1 MKKLLL
7 TTALVT
13 SITTIHAETIQS
25 PQIVIT
31 GTKYPS
37 NSFDIPASIDV
48 IDYESLSNPKFT
60 FTPAQDLN
68 RVSGLNISD
77 PYSTDIKISSR
88 GFGAKSNIATRG
100 IRVYQDGIPLNFADG
115 LSQTSVMDLNNIDRI
130 EVLKGPLSTM
140 YGSLSGG
147 VVQFFTQVPKEKNKV
162 ESKFMTG
169 SFGTQ
174 EVNTK
179 YSGIDGS
186 MKYLVSHT
194 DYSTDGYKE
203 YSKLNR
209 DQTTG
214 KLWFNPSEYTN
225 ILVSFKNSNQTG
237 QDWGNNNSGITA
249 DMLATSPRSA
259 NEGALNISSWKTIR
273 QTDASIKVDHFI
285 TKDDMVSATLYGGV
299 RSQEQINPTT
309 AASTLATTSSGLLLT
324 DRKFYGT
331 DLRYDHSGMI
341 TTHPY
346 KISTGITYMTQD
358 DVTSTGTWMTS
369 GVRFDGNTL
378 TRSMN
383 QIATSFDQYVQGQVA
398 VTKSVDLHAGIR
410 RNNTK
415 MEFIDKLTAVANGG
429 DNGGKVEYSNTSP
442 AVGITW
448 KATPSTNL
456 YASYGKG
463 IENPS
468 FNETQSSAATA
479 TSTPNTT
486 IVPQKSDNYEA
497 GIKSYVL
504 PNTYLTAALYQSKT
518 KDEIILSQSSGGF
531 RVFTNSGDTTRKGVE
546 FSLNSALP
554 YGFGL
559 YGNYSYIDAKF
570 DTTGLK
576 IPGVAENNAFGEL
589 SWKYDPLKFKVSS
602 EVVHAGKVYA
612 TADNSVSADSY
623 TIYNMRAGFTQKI
636 SKLTIQEF
644 ASINNISDKT
654 YSTGVNIDAPY
665 GRYYQVGAPR
675 NYMLGVS
682 ASYSF

>member
-7 TTALVT
+7 LALGAMSVQ
-13 SITTIHAETIQS
+13 AETIQS
-25 PQIVIT
+25 PQLTVT
-31 GTKYPS
+31 ATKYET
-37 NSFDIPASIDV
+37 NSFDVPASLDV
-48 IDYESLSNPKFT
+48 VGAESLNNPKFT

-77 PYSTDIKISSR
+77 PFNSDIKISSR

-100 IRVYQDGIPLNFADG
+100 VRIYQDGIPISFADG
-115 LSQTSVMDLNNIDRI
+115 FSPTSIMDLNNIGRI
-130 EVLKGPLSTM
+130 EVLKGPLSSM
-140 YGSLSGG
+140 YGSMSGG
-147 VVQFFTQVPKEKNKV
+147 VVQFFTEVPKEKNKV
-162 ESKFMTG
+162 ESKIMFG

-174 EVNTK
+174 ETNVK

-194 DYSTDGYKE
+194 DYSTDGFRE
-203 YSKLNR
+203 YTKLNR

-237 QDWGNNNSGITA
+237 NDWGNNNSGITA
-249 DMLATSPRSA
+249 EMLATSPRSA
-259 NEGALNISSWKTIR
+259 NEGVLNIGSWKTNR
-273 QTDASIKVDHFI
+273 QTDASIKIDHFI
-285 TKDDMVSATLYGGV
+285 TKDDMISATLYGGV
-299 RSQEQINPTT
+299 RSQEQLNPTT
-309 AASTLATTSSGLLLT
+309 ASATLAATSSGLQLS

-341 TTHPY
+341 TTYPY
-346 KISTGITYMTQD
+346 KISTGIAYAVQD
-358 DVTSTGTWMTS
+358 EVSTNGTWMTS
-369 GVRFDGNTL
+369 GVRYDGNAL
-378 TRSMN
+378 TRNMN
-383 QIATSFDQYVQGQVA
+383 QIATAFDQYVQGQVS

-415 MEFIDKLTAVANGG
+415 MEFIDKLTATANGG
-429 DNGGKVEYSNTSP
+429 DNGGQNEYNTTNP
-442 AVGITW
+442 TAGIVW
-448 KATPSTNL
+448 KATQTTNL
-456 YASYGKG
+456 YASYGKWA
-463 IENPS
+463 ENPS
-468 FNETQSSAATA
+468 FTESLNAATTA
-479 TSTPNTT
+479 TSGPNLSL
-486 IVPQKSDNYEA
+486 VPQKSTNYEVGVKTYA
-497 GIKSYVL
+497 I
-504 PNTYLTAALYQSKT
+504 PNTYITTALYQSKT
-518 KDEIILSQSSGGF
+518 KDEILLASSASGY
-531 RVFTNSGDTTRKGVE
+531 RVFANSGDTTRKGVE
-546 FSLNSALP
+546 FSLNSTLP

-654 YSTGVNIDAPY
+654 YATGVNIDAPY
-665 GRYYQVGAPR
+665 GRYYQIGAPR

>member
-7 TTALVT
+7 LVLGAM
-13 SITTIHAETIQS
+13 SVQAETIQS
-25 PQIVIT
+25 PQLTVT
-31 GTKYPS
+31 ATKYET
-37 NSFDIPASIDV
+37 NSFDVPASLDV
-48 IDYESLSNPKFT
+48 VGAESLNNPKFT

-77 PYSTDIKISSR
+77 PFNSDIKISSR

-100 IRVYQDGIPLNFADG
+100 VRIYHDGIPISFADG
-115 LSQTSVMDLNNIDRI
+115 FSPTSVMDLNNIGRI
-130 EVLKGPLSTM
+130 EVLKGPLSSM
-140 YGSLSGG
+140 YGSMSGG
-147 VVQFFTQVPKEKNKV
+147 VVQFFTEVPKEKNKV
-162 ESKFMTG
+162 ESKIMFG

-174 EVNTK
+174 ETNVK

-194 DYSTDGYKE
+194 DYSTDGFRE
-203 YSKLNR
+203 YTKLNR

-237 QDWGNNNSGITA
+237 NDWGNNNSGITA
-249 DMLATSPRSA
+249 EMLATSPRSA
-259 NEGALNISSWKTIR
+259 NAGVLNIGSWKTNR
-273 QTDASIKVDHFI
+273 QTDASIKIDHFI

-299 RSQEQINPTT
+299 RSQEQLNPTT
-309 AASTLATTSSGLLLT
+309 ASATLATTSSGLQLS

-341 TTHPY
+341 STRPY
-346 KISTGITYMTQD
+346 KISTGIAYAVQD
-358 DVTSTGTWMTS
+358 ELGTTGTWMTS
-369 GVRFDGNTL
+369 GVRYDGNTL

-383 QIATSFDQYVQGQVA
+383 QIATAFDQYVQGQVS
-398 VTKSVDLHAGIR
+398 VTKSIDLHAGIR

-415 MEFIDKLTAVANGG
+415 MEFIDKLTATANGG
-429 DNGGKVEYSNTSP
+429 DNGGQAEYNTTNP
-442 AVGITW
+442 TAGIVW
-448 KATPSTNL
+448 KATQTTNL

-463 IENPS
+463 AENPS
-468 FNETQSSAATA
+468 FTESLSAATTA
-479 TSTPNTT
+479 TSGPNLSL
-486 IVPQKSDNYEA
+486 VPQKSTNYEVGVKTYA
-497 GIKSYVL
+497 V
-504 PNTYLTAALYQSKT
+504 PNTYITAALYQSKT
-518 KDEIILSQSSGGF
+518 KDEILLASSASGY
-531 RVFTNSGDTTRKGVE
+531 RVFANSGDTTRKGVE

-576 IPGVAENNAFGEL
+576 IPSVAENNAFGEL

-636 SKLTIQEF
+636 SKLTVQEF

-665 GRYYQVGAPR
+665 GRYYQIGAPR

>member
-1 MKKLLL
+1 MKKSLLL
-7 TTALVT
+7 LALGAV
-13 SITTIHAETIQS
+13 SVQAETIMS
-25 PQIVIT
+25 PELTVT
-31 GTKYPS
+31 ATKYET
-37 NSFDIPASIDV
+37 NSFDVPASLDV
-48 IDYESLSNPKFT
+48 VGAESLNNPKFT

-77 PYSTDIKISSR
+77 PFNSDIKISSR

-100 IRVYQDGIPLNFADG
+100 VRIYHDGVPISFADG
-115 LSQTSVMDLNNIDRI
+115 FSPTSVMDLNNIGRI
-130 EVLKGPLSTM
+130 EVLKGPLSSM
-140 YGSLSGG
+140 YGSMSGG
-147 VVQFFTQVPKEKNKV
+147 VVQFFTEVPKEKNKV
-162 ESKFMTG
+162 ESKIMFG

-174 EVNTK
+174 ETNVK

-194 DYSTDGYKE
+194 DYSTDGFRE
-203 YSKLNR
+203 YTKLNR

-237 QDWGNNNSGITA
+237 NDWGNNNSGITA
-249 DMLATSPRSA
+249 DMLANSPRSA
-259 NEGALNISSWKTIR
+259 NEGVLNIGSWKTNR
-273 QTDASIKVDHFI
+273 QTDASIKIDHFI

-299 RSQEQINPTT
+299 RSQEQLNPTT
-309 AASTLATTSSGLLLT
+309 ASATLAATSSGLQLS

-341 TTHPY
+341 STHPY
-346 KISTGITYMTQD
+346 RISTGIAYAVQD
-358 DVTSTGTWMTS
+358 ELGTTGTWMTS
-369 GVRFDGNTL
+369 GVRYDGNTL

-383 QIATSFDQYVQGQVA
+383 QIATAFDQYVQGQVA
-398 VTKSVDLHAGIR
+398 ITKSIDLHAGIR

-429 DNGGKVEYSNTSP
+429 DNGGQTEYNTTNP
-442 AVGITW
+442 TAGIVW
-448 KATPSTNL
+448 KATQTTNL

-463 IENPS
+463 AENPS
-468 FNETQSSAATA
+468 FTESLSAATTA
-479 TSTPNTT
+479 TSGPNLSL
-486 IVPQKSDNYEA
+486 VPQKSNNYEVGVKTYA
-497 GIKSYVL
+497 V
-504 PNTYLTAALYQSKT
+504 PNTYITAAFYQSKT
-518 KDEIILSQSSGGF
+518 KDEILLAQTSSGY
-531 RVFTNSGDTTRKGVE
+531 RVFANSGDTTRKGVE

-559 YGNYSYIDAKF
+559 YGTYSYIDAKF
-570 DTTGLK
+570 DATGLK

-636 SKLTIQEF
+636 SKLTVQEF
-644 ASINNISDKT
+644 AAINNISDKT

-665 GRYYQVGAPR
+665 GRYYQIGAPR

>member
-7 TTALVT
+7 LALGAV
-13 SITTIHAETIQS
+13 SVQAETIQS
-25 PQIVIT
+25 PQLTVT
-31 GTKYPS
+31 ATKYET
-37 NSFDIPASIDV
+37 NSFDVPASLDV
-48 IDYESLSNPKFT
+48 IGAESLNNPKFN

-77 PYSTDIKISSR
+77 PFSTDIKISSR

-100 IRVYQDGIPLNFADG
+100 VRIYYDGVPISFADG
-115 LSQTSVMDLNNIDRI
+115 FSPTSVMDLNNIGRI
-130 EVLKGPLSTM
+130 EVLKGPLSSM
-140 YGSLSGG
+140 YGSMSGG
-147 VVQFFTQVPKEKNKV
+147 VVQFFTEVPKEKNKV
-162 ESKFMTG
+162 ESKIMFG

-174 EVNTK
+174 ETNVK

-194 DYSTDGYKE
+194 DYSTDGFRE
-203 YSKLNR
+203 YTKLNR

-214 KLWFNPSEYTN
+214 KIWFNPSEYTD

-237 QDWGNNNSGITA
+237 NDWGNNNSGITA
-249 DMLATSPRSA
+249 EMLATSPRSA
-259 NEGALNISSWKTIR
+259 NAGVLNIGSWKTNR
-273 QTDASIKVDHFI
+273 QTDASIKIDHFI

-299 RSQEQINPTT
+299 RSQEQLNPTT
-309 AASTLATTSSGLLLT
+309 ASATLAATSSGLQLS

-346 KISTGITYMTQD
+346 KISTGIAYAVQD
-358 DVTSTGTWMTS
+358 EVSTNGTWMTS
-369 GVRFDGNTL
+369 GVRYDGNTL
-378 TRSMN
+378 TRNMN
-383 QIATSFDQYVQGQVA
+383 QIATAFDQYVQGQVS

-415 MEFIDKLTAVANGG
+415 MEFIDKLTATANGG
-429 DNGGKVEYSNTSP
+429 DNGGQNEYNTTNP
-442 AVGITW
+442 TAGIVW
-448 KATPSTNL
+448 KATQTTNL

-463 IENPS
+463 AENPS
-468 FNETQSSAATA
+468 FTESLNAATTA
-479 TSTPNTT
+479 TSGPNLSL
-486 IVPQKSDNYEA
+486 VPQKSTNYEVGVKTYA
-497 GIKSYVL
+497 I
-504 PNTYLTAALYQSKT
+504 PNTYITAALYQSKT
-518 KDEIILSQSSGGF
+518 KDEILLASSASGY
-531 RVFTNSGDTTRKGVE
+531 RVFANSGDTTRKGVE
-546 FSLNSALP
+546 LSLNSALP

-570 DTTGLK
+570 DATELK

-636 SKLTIQEF
+636 SKLTVQEF

-665 GRYYQVGAPR
+665 GRYYQIGAPR

>member
-7 TTALVT
+7 LALGAMSVQ
-13 SITTIHAETIQS
+13 AETIQS
-25 PQIVIT
+25 PQLTVT
-31 GTKYPS
+31 ATKYET
-37 NSFDIPASIDV
+37 NSFDVPASLDV
-48 IDYESLSNPKFT
+48 VGAESLNNPKFT

-77 PYSTDIKISSR
+77 PFNSDIKISSR

-100 IRVYQDGIPLNFADG
+100 VRIYQDGIPISFADG
-115 LSQTSVMDLNNIDRI
+115 FSPTSIMDLNNIGRI
-130 EVLKGPLSTM
+130 EVLKGPLSSM
-140 YGSLSGG
+140 YGSMSGG
-147 VVQFFTQVPKEKNKV
+147 VVQFFTEVPKEKNKV
-162 ESKFMTG
+162 ESKIMFG

-174 EVNTK
+174 ETNVK

-194 DYSTDGYKE
+194 DYSTDGFRE
-203 YSKLNR
+203 YTKLNR

-237 QDWGNNNSGITA
+237 NDWGNNNSGITA
-249 DMLATSPRSA
+249 EMLATSPRSA
-259 NEGALNISSWKTIR
+259 NEGVLNIGSWKTNR
-273 QTDASIKVDHFI
+273 QTDASIKIDHFI
-285 TKDDMVSATLYGGV
+285 TKDDMISATLYGGV
-299 RSQEQINPTT
+299 RSQEQLNPTT
-309 AASTLATTSSGLLLT
+309 ASATLAATSSGLQLS

-341 TTHPY
+341 TTYPY
-346 KISTGITYMTQD
+346 KISTGIAYAVQD
-358 DVTSTGTWMTS
+358 EVSTNGTWMTS
-369 GVRFDGNTL
+369 GVRYDGNAL
-378 TRSMN
+378 TRNMN
-383 QIATSFDQYVQGQVA
+383 QIATAFDQYVQGQVS

-415 MEFIDKLTAVANGG
+415 MEFIDKLTATANGG
-429 DNGGKVEYSNTSP
+429 DNGGQNEYNTTNP
-442 AVGITW
+442 TAGIVW
-448 KATPSTNL
+448 KATQTTNL

-463 IENPS
+463 AENPS
-468 FNETQSSAATA
+468 FTESLNAATTA
-479 TSTPNTT
+479 TSGPNLSL
-486 IVPQKSDNYEA
+486 VPQKSTNYEVGVKTYA
-497 GIKSYVL
+497 I
-504 PNTYLTAALYQSKT
+504 PNTYITTALYQSKT
-518 KDEIILSQSSGGF
+518 KDEILLASSASGY
-531 RVFTNSGDTTRKGVE
+531 RVFANSGDTTRKGVE

-654 YSTGVNIDAPY
+654 YATGVNIDAPY
-665 GRYYQVGAPR
+665 GRYYQIGAPR

>member
-7 TTALVT
+7 LALGAMSVQ
-13 SITTIHAETIQS
+13 AETIQS
-25 PQIVIT
+25 PQLTVT
-31 GTKYPS
+31 ATKYET
-37 NSFDIPASIDV
+37 NSFDVPASLDV
-48 IDYESLSNPKFT
+48 VGAESLNNPKFT

-77 PYSTDIKISSR
+77 PFNSDIKISSR

-100 IRVYQDGIPLNFADG
+100 VRIYHDGVPISFADG
-115 LSQTSVMDLNNIDRI
+115 FSPTSVMDLNNIGRI
-130 EVLKGPLSTM
+130 EVLKGPLSSM
-140 YGSLSGG
+140 YGSMSGG
-147 VVQFFTQVPKEKNKV
+147 VVQFFTEVPKEKNKV
-162 ESKFMTG
+162 ESKIMFG

-174 EVNTK
+174 ETNVK

-194 DYSTDGYKE
+194 DYSTDGFRE
-203 YSKLNR
+203 YTKLNR

-237 QDWGNNNSGITA
+237 NDWGNNNSGITA
-249 DMLATSPRSA
+249 DMLANSPRSA
-259 NEGALNISSWKTIR
+259 NEGVLNIGSWKTNR
-273 QTDASIKVDHFI
+273 QTDASIKIDHFI

-299 RSQEQINPTT
+299 RSQEQLNPTT
-309 AASTLATTSSGLLLT
+309 ASATLAATSSGLQLS

-341 TTHPY
+341 STHPY
-346 KISTGITYMTQD
+346 RISTGIAYAVQD
-358 DVTSTGTWMTS
+358 ELGTTGTWMTS
-369 GVRFDGNTL
+369 GVRYDGNTL

-383 QIATSFDQYVQGQVA
+383 QIATAFDQYVQGQVS

-415 MEFIDKLTAVANGG
+415 MEFIDKLTATANGG
-429 DNGGKVEYSNTSP
+429 DNGGQAEYNTTNP
-442 AVGITW
+442 TAGIVW
-448 KATPSTNL
+448 KATQTTNL

-463 IENPS
+463 AENPS
-468 FNETQSSAATA
+468 FTESLSAATTA
-479 TSTPNTT
+479 TSGPNLSL
-486 IVPQKSDNYEA
+486 VPQKSTNYEVGVKTYA
-497 GIKSYVL
+497 V
-504 PNTYLTAALYQSKT
+504 PNTYITAALYQSKT
-518 KDEIILSQSSGGF
+518 KDEILLASSASGY
-531 RVFTNSGDTTRKGVE
+531 RVFANSGDTTRKGVE

-636 SKLTIQEF
+636 SKLTVQEF

-654 YSTGVNIDAPY
+654 YATGVNIDAPY
-665 GRYYQVGAPR
+665 GRYYQIGAPR
-675 NYMLGVS
+675 NYMIGVS

>member
-7 TTALVT
+7 LALGAMSVQ
-13 SITTIHAETIQS
+13 AETIQS
-25 PQIVIT
+25 PQLTVT
-31 GTKYPS
+31 ATKYET
-37 NSFDIPASIDV
+37 NSFDVPASLDV
-48 IDYESLSNPKFT
+48 VGAESLNNPKFT

-77 PYSTDIKISSR
+77 PFNSDIKISSR

-100 IRVYQDGIPLNFADG
+100 VRIYHDGVPISFADG
-115 LSQTSVMDLNNIDRI
+115 FSPTSVMDLNNIGRI
-130 EVLKGPLSTM
+130 EVLKGPLSSM
-140 YGSLSGG
+140 YGSMSGG
-147 VVQFFTQVPKEKNKV
+147 VVQFFTEVPKEKNKV
-162 ESKFMTG
+162 ESKIMFG

-174 EVNTK
+174 ETNVK

-194 DYSTDGYKE
+194 DYSTDGFRE
-203 YSKLNR
+203 YTKLNR

-237 QDWGNNNSGITA
+237 NDWGNNNSGITA
-249 DMLATSPRSA
+249 DMLANSPRSA
-259 NEGALNISSWKTIR
+259 NEGVLNIGSWKTNR
-273 QTDASIKVDHFI
+273 QTDASIKIDHFI

-299 RSQEQINPTT
+299 RSQEQLNPTT
-309 AASTLATTSSGLLLT
+309 ASATLAATSSGLQLS

-341 TTHPY
+341 STHPY
-346 KISTGITYMTQD
+346 RISTGIAYAVQD
-358 DVTSTGTWMTS
+358 ELGTTGTWMTS
-369 GVRFDGNTL
+369 GVRYDGNTL

-383 QIATSFDQYVQGQVA
+383 QIATAFDQYVQGQVS

-415 MEFIDKLTAVANGG
+415 MEFIDKLTATANGG
-429 DNGGKVEYSNTSP
+429 DNGGQAEYNTTNP
-442 AVGITW
+442 TAGIVW
-448 KATPSTNL
+448 KATQTTNL

-463 IENPS
+463 AENPS
-468 FNETQSSAATA
+468 FTESLSAATTA
-479 TSTPNTT
+479 TSGPNLSL
-486 IVPQKSDNYEA
+486 VPQKSTNYEVGVKTYA
-497 GIKSYVL
+497 V
-504 PNTYLTAALYQSKT
+504 PNTYITAALYQSKT
-518 KDEIILSQSSGGF
+518 KDEILLASSASGY
-531 RVFTNSGDTTRKGVE
+531 RVFANSGDTTRKGVE

-570 DTTGLK
+570 DATGLK

-636 SKLTIQEF
+636 SKLTVQEF

-654 YSTGVNIDAPY
+654 YATGVNIDAPY
-665 GRYYQVGAPR
+665 GRYYQIGAPR
-675 NYMLGVS
+675 NYMIGVS